1 MDFQG
6 GERGSKGGKKVGWLK
21 GESGS
26 NNLECF
32 MFFSSILTD
41 LLSPV
46 TCNLQEYTLVKT
58 SPTYIHSYTDVPVV
72 SHRELPK

>member
-32 MFFSSILTD
+32 MFFSSCFSLVSFSILLFITIISFASFCLFSVAD
-41 LLSPV
+41 FSSSLFFV
-46 TCNLQEYTLVKT
+46 
-58 SPTYIHSYTDVPVV
+58 
-72 SHRELPK
+72 ELKSEL